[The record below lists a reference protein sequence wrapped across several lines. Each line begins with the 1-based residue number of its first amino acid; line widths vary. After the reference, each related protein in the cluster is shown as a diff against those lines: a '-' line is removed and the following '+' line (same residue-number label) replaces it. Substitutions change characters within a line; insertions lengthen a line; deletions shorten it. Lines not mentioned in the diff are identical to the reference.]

1 MSVYLKNEVQR
12 VFFFCVL
19 LVFFIGMN
27 ERVLGIQE
35 SGTKSDDV
43 ESLRKKAIE
52 NGLKFLRNK
61 GQAADGSFTS
71 RAGAGITALAVTA
84 GLRNGLAVD
93 DPMIKKGLKALEKFV
108 KPDGGIYGGGR
119 LKNYETCV
127 AMVAFSLANKDG
139 KYKKTLADA
148 KRYITSLQIASGRKK
163 SDPWYGGV
171 GYSGSG
177 RPDLSNTAHFIE
189 ALKSAGAEANDPAIQ
204 RALVFVG
211 RCQNLPGHGNDTKF
225 ADLIKDGGFYYVVP
239 TESVD
244 PSRDSKRFSANGGLR
259 SYGSMTYAGFKSMVF
274 AGLTE
279 KDPRVKAA
287 KDWIKKTY
295 AVDKNPGMGQAGLFY
310 YYHTFSTALNASG
323 FSNLADE
330 QGKVHNWK
338 SDLVKELSKRQQDDG
353 SWKNANAQWFEN
365 NPNLATSFSLI
376 ALSYCQPKKGKEK
389 K

>member
-1 MSVYLKNEVQR
+1 MLDRLNLVGKWAIGCCVSAFLSLGMVSFSFGWQDSAAEENSIEIQR
-12 VFFFCVL
+12 QNAIKKGL
-19 LVFFIGMN
+19 
-27 ERVLGIQE
+27 
-35 SGTKSDDV
+35 DY
-43 ESLRKKAIE
+43 LRKK
-52 NGLKFLRNK
+52 
-61 GQAADGSFTS
+61 GQAKDGTFTK
-71 RAGAGITALAVTA
+71 RAGSGITALAVTA
-84 GLRNGLAVD
+84 GLRNGLTVD
-93 DPMIKKGLKALEKFV
+93 DPMIQKGLMALGKFI

-127 AMVAFSLANKDG
+127 AMVAFSLANNDG
-139 KYKKTLADA
+139 RYKKVLLDA
-148 KRYITSLQIASGRKK
+148 RKYITSLQIASGRKK

-211 RCQNLPGHGNDTKF
+211 RCQNLSGHGNDTKF

-239 TESVD
+239 TESID
-244 PSRDSKRFSANGGLR
+244 PSKDSVRFAPSGGLR
-259 SYGSMTYAGFKSMVF
+259 SYGSMTYAGFKSMIF
-274 AGLTE
+274 AGLTQ

-287 KDWIKKTY
+287 TGWIKKTY

-323 FSNLADE
+323 LETLKDQKEVS
-330 QGKVHNWK
+330 HRWK
-338 SDLVKELSKRQQDDG
+338 NDLVKELTRRQNQDG
-353 SWKNANAQWFEN
+353 SWANANRQWFEN

-376 ALSYCQPKKGKEK
+376 ALSYCKPKKGSGG
-389 K
+389 